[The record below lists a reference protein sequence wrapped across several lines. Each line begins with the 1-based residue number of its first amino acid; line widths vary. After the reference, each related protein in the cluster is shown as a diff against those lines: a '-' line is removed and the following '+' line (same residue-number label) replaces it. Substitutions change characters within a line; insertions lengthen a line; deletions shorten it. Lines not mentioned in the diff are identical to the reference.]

1 MNSVHNLRQL
11 GYKVKVWHTRNEIEK
26 QHFGG
31 FLYELD
37 PHGGMTEV
45 EVYDFDAQQSY
56 VGQAWCSDRD
66 NYCRKLGVRIALGRA
81 LKKMGSM

>member
-1 MNSVHNLRQL
+1 MLTVQNLRKM
-11 GYKVKVWHTRNEIEK
+11 GYKVKVWHERNYIEK
-26 QHFGG
+26 ETFGG
-31 FLYELD
+31 MQCEFD

-81 LKKMGSM
+81 LKKMGVQ